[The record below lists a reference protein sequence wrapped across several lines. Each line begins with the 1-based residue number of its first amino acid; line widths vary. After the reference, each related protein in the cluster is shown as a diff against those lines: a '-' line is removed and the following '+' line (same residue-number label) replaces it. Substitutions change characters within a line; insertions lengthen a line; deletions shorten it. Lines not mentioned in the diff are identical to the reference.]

1 MDDRGIVKYS
11 WDFGDGTQKT
21 GKTVKHEYLQSG
33 DYIVLLTVTDTKGQ
47 TNTKKLKITAD
58 GTAEGMYQLG
68 LTVTDTNTE
77 APIGNAEV
85 YIVNSKN
92 EIISSGKTANNGKYN
107 YYLKGNESYSI
118 VAYANG
124 YYSRADKP

>member
-1 MDDRGIVKYS
+1 MGFWRWNTKN
-11 WDFGDGTQKT
+11 

>member
-1 MDDRGIVKYS
+1 MNRGIVKYS